1 MIKTFRDHWFWA
13 EIEEH
18 KSYYGYALLA
28 SLFAN
33 FFAFAV
39 SIFSMVVYD
48 RILPNNAVES
58 LISLLIGLV
67 IILTLDFLVRQ
78 IRSNLLDYAGNKI
91 DCIISEKLF
100 RNIILQSGYAA
111 ERSSGV
117 TASIIRDFDVLK
129 EFLAAATVAT
139 LVDIPFSLLFLLVI
153 YVFSGYLVWVP
164 ILSISLLLVVGFY
177 SHYIMMSASKN
188 ITSVNQSKHAMM
200 FECLTARDT
209 IVCLGR
215 DDYFIGK
222 WNKAVVE
229 HAEWA
234 SDSRKNSNRA
244 TNAVNLITQ
253 INQILIISV
262 GVLVTSMTGSLVAAT
277 LLAGRAIAPFS
288 AIVNLLTRLSQA
300 IQSYKSI
307 SRALE
312 LSHHSMTSGAVDA
325 TKAVNRIAFDNVTVQ
340 YPKTDKFALQEIQL
354 KIEPGDRVAVLGK
367 TGSGKSTL
375 LRALLGMIQ
384 AKDGEIKLDG
394 LSIRDYQRKSF
405 VDKFSVLQQDSHLF
419 KGTVAQNIA
428 LTDSLIDPER
438 IQWACKY
445 SGFDQVLQSLPDG
458 LSSPIGESGA
468 GLSGGQKRLLVLA
481 RMLYENRP
489 IVVMDEPTSG
499 LDPTSEIMVVNHLL
513 ECLQQKTC
521 IFVTHRPAPLKLATK
536 IAVIDQGRLIEFGE
550 RDLVLAKLQANASAQ
565 KR

>member
-1 MIKTFRDHWFWA
+1 MKRFRDHWFWS

-58 LISLLIGLV
+58 LISLLVGLTL
-67 IILTLDFLVRQ
+67 ILTLDYSVRE
-78 IRSNLLDYAGNKI
+78 IRSSLLDFAGNKV

-100 RNIILQSGYAA
+100 RNIILQSGYTA

-129 EFLAAATVAT
+129 EFLAAATVTT

-153 YVFSGYLVWVP
+153 YVFSGNLVWVP
-164 ILSISLLLVVGFY
+164 IFSIGLLLAVGFY
-177 SHYIMMSASKN
+177 SHYIMLLASKN
-188 ITSVNQSKHAMM
+188 ITVVNQSKHAMM
-200 FECLTARDT
+200 FECLTARDS

-222 WNKAVVE
+222 WNKAVID

-253 INQILIISV
+253 MNQIAIISV
-262 GVLVTSMTGSLVAAT
+262 GVLVTSMTGTLVAAT

-312 LSHHSMTSGAVDA
+312 LSHDSMVSGAVDA
-325 TKAVNRIAFDNVTVQ
+325 ARAANHIKFDNVTVQ
-340 YPKTDKFALQEIQL
+340 YPKTDKYSLQGIQFEIQ
-354 KIEPGDRVAVLGK
+354 PGDRVAVLGK

-384 AKDGEIKLDG
+384 VKEGEIKLDG
-394 LSIRDYQRKSF
+394 LSIRDYQRSSF

-438 IQWACKY
+438 IQWACKF
-445 SGFDQVLQSLPDG
+445 SCFDQVLQSLPDG
-458 LSSPIGESGA
+458 LNSQIGEAGA

-499 LDPTSEIMVVNHLL
+499 LDPASEVMVVNHLS
-513 ECLQQKTC
+513 ECLKEKTC
-521 IFVTHRPAPLKLATK
+521 IFVTHRPAPLRLATK

-550 RDLVLAKLQANASAQ
+550 RDVVLAKLQANPTAN

>member
-1 MIKTFRDHWFWA
+1 MKRFRDHWFWS

-58 LISLLIGLV
+58 LISLLVGLTL
-67 IILTLDFLVRQ
+67 ILTLDYLVRE
-78 IRSNLLDYAGNKI
+78 IRSSLLDFAGNKI

-100 RNIILQSGYAA
+100 RNIILHSGYTA

-117 TASIIRDFDVLK
+117 TASIIRDFDVIK
-129 EFLAAATVAT
+129 EFLAAATVTT

-153 YVFSGYLVWVP
+153 YVFSGNLVWVP
-164 ILSISLLLVVGFY
+164 IFSIGLLLAVGFY
-177 SHYIMMSASKN
+177 SHYIMLLVSKN
-188 ITSVNQSKHAMM
+188 ITVVNQSKHAMM
-200 FECLTARDT
+200 FECLTARDS

-222 WNKAVVE
+222 WNKAVID

-253 INQILIISV
+253 MNQIAIISV
-262 GVLVTSMTGSLVAAT
+262 GVLVTSMTGTLVAAT

-312 LSHHSMTSGAVDA
+312 LSHDSMVSGAVDA
-325 TKAVNRIAFDNVTVQ
+325 ARAANHIRFDNVTVQ
-340 YPKTDKFALQEIQL
+340 YPKTDKYSLQGIQFEIQ
-354 KIEPGDRVAVLGK
+354 PGDRVAVLGK

-384 AKDGEIKLDG
+384 VKEGEIKLDG
-394 LSIRDYQRKSF
+394 LSISDYQRSSF

-428 LTDSLIDPER
+428 LTDTLIEPER
-438 IQWACKY
+438 IQWACKF
-445 SGFDQVLQSLPDG
+445 SCFDQVLQSLPDG
-458 LSSPIGESGA
+458 LNSQIGEAGA
-468 GLSGGQKRLLVLA
+468 GLWRACFMRSVQLWSWMSRPVVL
-481 RMLYENRP
+481 
-489 IVVMDEPTSG
+489 TQ
-499 LDPTSEIMVVNHLL
+499 HL
-513 ECLQQKTC
+513 K
-521 IFVTHRPAPLKLATK
+521 
-536 IAVIDQGRLIEFGE
+536 
-550 RDLVLAKLQANASAQ
+550 
-565 KR
+565 